1 MRSILI
7 VILSILAFANVANSQ
22 PKIQQ
27 ISIWAPADIKIDGNA
42 AEWNNQFQA
51 YNKATNIYYT
61 IANDDKNLYLAIQ
74 ATDPTIIYKIINDGI
89 TLTLNNTG
97 KKEAANEVKI
107 TYPLFGSKNIP
118 MINLKDKPVPVKK
131 SSANMAA
138 RIDSFKNVLNAQLE
152 KNSKEIKVSGI
163 SAVTDPSISVYNEY
177 GIRAGERFDS
187 QIAYTY
193 ELALPVKYLGS
204 AGIDAAH
211 VHYNIKINGRLS
223 GLPMNKQPVLIVAS
237 PQDKGALY
245 DTDFWGEYTL
255 AKKQQ

>member
-1 MRSILI
+1 MKSTLYI
-7 VILSILAFANVANSQ
+7 VLSILALVNVAHSQ

-27 ISIWAPADIKIDGNA
+27 TSIWAPADIKIDGNA
-42 AEWNNQFQA
+42 TEWNNQFQA

-74 ATDPTIIYKIINDGI
+74 ATDQNIIYKIINGGI

-97 KKEAANEVKI
+97 KKEAANEVKV
-107 TYPLFGSKNIP
+107 TYPLFGTKNIP
-118 MINLKDKPVPVKK
+118 LINLKDKPVPVKN

-177 GIRAGERFDS
+177 GIRTRERFDS

-193 ELALPVKYLGS
+193 EIAFPIKYLRS
-204 AGIDAAH
+204 AGIDLIH
-211 VHYNIKINGRLS
+211 IHYNIKINGRLS
-223 GLPMNKQPVLIVAS
+223 ALPMNKQPLLIVAS

-245 DTDFWGEYTL
+245 DTDFGGQYDL
-255 AKKQQ
+255 AKKQ